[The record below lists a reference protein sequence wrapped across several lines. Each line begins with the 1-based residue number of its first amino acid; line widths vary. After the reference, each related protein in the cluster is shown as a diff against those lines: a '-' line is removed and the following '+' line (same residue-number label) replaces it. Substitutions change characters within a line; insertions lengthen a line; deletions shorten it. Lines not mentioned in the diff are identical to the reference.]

1 MKGQGNQL
9 VIPKTGSLWY
19 GSQDTLDAHN
29 NVQLTMAELSPME
42 LSNLRVRATE
52 LLATQGVSR
61 DQFADH
67 YMITENTRAT
77 GTTAGKQVLFPGTGA
92 VGNIERMD
100 RTFFVGHENV
110 LFVQIQPPG
119 A

>member
-29 NVQLTMAELSPME
+29 NVQLTLAELSPME

-67 YMITENTRAT
+67 YMINTYGDGKLAVISIS
-77 GTTAGKQVLFPGTGA
+77 GTLMNHHLPLRLFGY
-92 VGNIERMD
+92 
-100 RTFFVGHENV
+100 NV
-110 LFVQIQPPG
+110 TTYGEIQ
-119 A
+119 